1 MSSSLVSVIIPAYN
15 AEKYITEALDSVF
28 DQSYKHIEVIVVDDN
43 SQDRTAE
50 VVKEYVKSTTDSRD
64 NLMNNLIEQTGCTHN
79 LEKPQGCCDKTV
91 QKYQL
96 NETRKL
102 IYIHQVNGG
111 PSNARNTG
119 IQSATGKYIAFLDAD
134 DLWPEDKLRKQT
146 ELLEVYQDVVL
157 IFGDVRRFSKSKGIA
172 ESMFK
177 RQKCTKEFFGDFFY
191 VKDAY
196 RKLLIRN
203 FIPTGTVMIR
213 KKYFQQGLFFDESLK
228 HVEDLELWLRVAMNN
243 AIAYSTDIW
252 EFKRDHD
259 KNVSNNSETM
269 IKALIRVINK
279 HDEYFQPFLKE
290 NKINL
295 KEYISDSYL
304 VLGFYYLNSGHRQEA
319 KKAFLKS
326 FYNKI
331 RMKSIFYFFMTFFSY
346 QRPKRI
352 DHN

>member
-1 MSSSLVSVIIPAYN
+1 MNLPTRQGGQVYPPLAAPEATRAGQSGPPVVSAIIPAYN
-15 AEKYITEALDSVF
+15 SEDFIAETLDSVF
-28 DQSYKHIEVIVVDDN
+28 AQTYRPVEIIIVDDG
-43 SQDRTAE
+43 STDRTADI
-50 VVKEYVKSTTDSRD
+50 VK
-64 NLMNNLIEQTGCTHN
+64 N
-79 LEKPQGCCDKTV
+79 
-91 QKYQL
+91 YQARED
-96 NETRKL
+96 NETKL
-102 IYIHQVNGG
+102 MYIYQQNSG

-146 ELLEVYQDVVL
+146 ELLEVHQDVVL

-172 ESMFK
+172 ESMFT

-213 KKYFQQGLFFDESLK
+213 KKYFQNGLFFDESFR
-228 HVEDLELWLRVAMNN
+228 HVEDLDLWLRIAMNN
-243 AIAYSTDIW
+243 AIAYSTGIW

-259 KNVSNNSETM
+259 KNLSNNAETM
-269 IKALIRVINK
+269 MTALINVIEK
-279 HDEYFQPFLKE
+279 HSGNFQPFLKE

-295 KEYISDSYL
+295 KKYISDGYL
-304 VLGFYYLNSGHRQEA
+304 GLGFYYLNSGHRQKA

-331 RMKSIFYFFMTFFSY
+331 RMKSIYYFFTAFFNH
-346 QRPKRI
+346 QNHKKI
-352 DHN
+352 GHN